1 MPLIPSPAFPTFTPK
16 RLHTPTRTAMLDRL
30 QTLDLHFQDR
40 DHTIASYLLP
50 HNDGAALVETGP
62 GSTAAMLQA
71 RLAEHGLTP
80 NDISEVLLTHI
91 HLDHAGADGWLASDH
106 GATVYVHQIGASH
119 LANPERLLK
128 SAKRIYGDD
137 MDTLWGE
144 MRPVPEDRLV
154 SLDDGDTIGLGN
166 LQAEALD
173 TPGHASHHLSYVI
186 GDVCF
191 TGDVGGVRLPGESY
205 VELPLAP
212 PEIDLDAWRDSL
224 AHLSDAIDRH
234 DITHLAPTH
243 FGVYDDVTAHL
254 DRLEAAIDRADD
266 WAETTL
272 PGIAN
277 NEEALREAT
286 TEWMRQQA
294 ADEGVDDATWE
305 LYELANPS
313 WMAALGLRR
322 YWQKHLAET

>member
-1 MPLIPSPAFPTFTPK
+1 MI
-16 RLHTPTRTAMLDRL
+16 DRL

-40 DHTIASYLLP
+40 PHTIASYLLP
-50 HNDGAALVETGP
+50 HADGAALIETGP

-91 HLDHAGADGWLASDH
+91 HLDHAGAAGRLADDH
-106 GATVYVHQIGASH
+106 GATVYVHEIGTSH
-119 LANPERLLK
+119 LADPERLLK
-128 SAKRIYGDD
+128 SATRIYGDE
-137 MDTLWGE
+137 MDALWGE
-144 MRPVPEDRLV
+144 MRPVPEDQLV
-154 SLDDGDTIGLGN
+154 SLSDGDTIALGD

-173 TPGHASHHLSYVI
+173 TPGHASHHLAYAI

-212 PEIDLDAWRDSL
+212 PEIDFEAWRSSL
-224 AHLSDAIDRH
+224 SHLRAAIERH
-234 DITHLAPTH
+234 GVTHLAPTH
-243 FGVYDDVTAHL
+243 FGVYDDVAAHL
-254 DRLEAAIDRADD
+254 VRLEEAIERADD
-266 WAETTL
+266 WAATAL
-272 PGIAN
+272 PDVIDD
-277 NEEALREAT
+277 EEALREAT
-286 TEWMRQQA
+286 MTWMREQA
-294 ADEGVDDATWE
+294 VDEGVDDATWE

-322 YWQKHLAET
+322 YWKSNLRPS